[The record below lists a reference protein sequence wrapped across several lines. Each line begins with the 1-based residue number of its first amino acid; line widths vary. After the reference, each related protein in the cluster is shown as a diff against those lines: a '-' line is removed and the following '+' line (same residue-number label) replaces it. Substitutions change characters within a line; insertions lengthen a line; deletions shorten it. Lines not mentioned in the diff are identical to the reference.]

1 MRFSFGSASAGFGL
15 MSNATTF
22 SAPRSTSISTN
33 LRPTNPMP
41 PVTTQFLG
49 TGGNPSDVVVVV
61 VLESEDE
68 GVLRVDFGG
77 MIDV

>member
-1 MRFSFGSASAGFGL
+1 
-15 MSNATTF
+15 
-22 SAPRSTSISTN
+22 
-33 LRPTNPMP
+33 
-41 PVTTQFLG
+41 LG

>member
-1 MRFSFGSASAGFGL
+1 
-15 MSNATTF
+15 
-22 SAPRSTSISTN
+22 
-33 LRPTNPMP
+33 MP

-61 VLESEDE
+61 VVLENEDE

-77 MIDV
+77 MTDV